1 MNKKKIILLG
11 ADILLLAVLIFLDQL
26 TKHFAVV
33 YLKDQMPISII
44 DGVFE

>member
-26 TKHFAVV
+26 TEAFCSG
-33 YLKDQMPISII
+33 IS
-44 DGVFE
+44 

>member
-33 YLKDQMPISII
+33 YLCLLYTSDAA
-44 DGVFE
+44 DDV